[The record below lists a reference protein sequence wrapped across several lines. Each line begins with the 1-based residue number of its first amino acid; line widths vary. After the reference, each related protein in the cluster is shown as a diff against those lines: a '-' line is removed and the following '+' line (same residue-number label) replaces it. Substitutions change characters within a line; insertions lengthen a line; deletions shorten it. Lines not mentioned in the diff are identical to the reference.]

1 MNDLKHTVEDVVS
14 LPSTHMPEPEEV
26 VEEVDPSPGFDIEAL
41 EYYRRLHGRHTFYAR
56 AALLAVIVGMLG
68 ANMWLSQRNYNALL
82 VNMDQSRLA
91 QAELLDRH
99 LAAAE
104 LQHERID
111 VLEARLAALQPP
123 NAPAAAPTEAAPGAI
138 TP

>member
-14 LPSTHMPEPEEV
+14 LPSTHMAEPDPE
-26 VEEVDPSPGFDIEAL
+26 VETADQGPGKEIEAL

-56 AALLAVIVGMLG
+56 AALLTVIVGMLG
-68 ANMWLSQRNYNALL
+68 ANMWLSQRNYHTLI
-82 VNMDQSRLA
+82 VNMDQARLA

-104 LQHERID
+104 LQQQQIEA
-111 VLEARLAALQPP
+111 LEARLANL
-123 NAPAAAPTEAAPGAI
+123 EAAHVEPEVVAMAR
-138 TP
+138 